1 MYLFVLF
8 NNFIL
13 SNLGVVLINII
24 KFYDGLNNLL
34 RINY

>member
-1 MYLFVLF
+1 MYLFLF